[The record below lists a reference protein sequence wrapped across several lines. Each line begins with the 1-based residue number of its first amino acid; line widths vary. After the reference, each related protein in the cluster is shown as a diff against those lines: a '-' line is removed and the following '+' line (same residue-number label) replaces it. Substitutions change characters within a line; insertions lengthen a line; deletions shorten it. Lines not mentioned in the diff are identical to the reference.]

1 MIKEAKFVVTH
12 LRGNARLLTEA
23 LHNLGILC
31 SVNVNENTVTVH
43 YDPNQYFF
51 VEVME
56 IIEGQGCQIMSL
68 NHTATLGQVG
78 LVS

>member
-1 MIKEAKFVVTH
+1 MTKEASFVVTH
-12 LRGNARLLTEA
+12 LRGNARLLTET

-31 SVNVNENTVTVH
+31 SVNINENTVTVH
-43 YDPNQYFF
+43 YDPCQYFF

-56 IIEGQGCQIMSL
+56 IIEGQGCQVKSL
-68 NHTATLGQVG
+68 IHSATRGQVG